1 VSSKRLRSEGE
12 RALLDRHGDRV
23 RVYDLQGD
31 LVFSVV
37 EAVVR
42 RIVEAGPTL
51 RYAVV
56 DLGRVA
62 EIDDSAVAIL
72 AEVLL
77 DFAASDRAVVIVG
90 ARQHSR
96 FLRLLEE
103 RLVGAERQERL
114 LTFPDLDSAL
124 EWCENELLDEVGTA
138 PPRAAAIPLAA
149 HGLCD
154 GLATDEVAAL
164 ESLLPMETFAPGELI
179 IRRGD
184 AADRLYLLVRGEVS
198 VVVPLPNG
206 RLVRLST
213 LSAGMTFGELAVVDR
228 TLRSADV
235 RADGV
240 VECFALSMEV
250 FDRLTETH
258 PAIKMRLLEN
268 LLRNVSR
275 MLTRLN
281 KAVTTLSQ

>member
-1 VSSKRLRSEGE
+1 
-12 RALLDRHGDRV
+12 
-23 RVYDLQGD
+23 
-31 LVFSVV
+31 
-37 EAVVR
+37 
-42 RIVEAGPTL
+42 
-51 RYAVV
+51 
-56 DLGRVA
+56 
-62 EIDDSAVAIL
+62 
-72 AEVLL
+72 VL
-77 DFAASDRAVVIVG
+77 VG

-124 EWCENELLDEVGTA
+124 EWCENELLDEVRPDAPRGGT
-138 PPRAAAIPLAA
+138 IPLAA
-149 HGLCD
+149 HGLCE
-154 GLATDEVAAL
+154 GLSAEEVAAL
-164 ESLLPMETFAPGELI
+164 ESMLPMETFAPGELI

-198 VVVPLPNG
+198 VVVPLSNG
-206 RLVRLST
+206 RLMRLST

-235 RADGV
+235 RADGL
-240 VECFALSMEV
+240 VECWTLSMELY
-250 FDRLTETH
+250 DRLTETY

-281 KAVTTLSQ
+281 KAVTTLAQ